1 MNAFKVEIIIKMPKN
16 LVLQFNRF
24 PQVAGGRN
32 VPAAVQQVAKASI
45 DQSRQM
51 KYQSLN
57 EYRKRFRLK
66 PYSSFEE
73 LTGERNFFEE
83 SKVKWKQQRS

>member
-1 MNAFKVEIIIKMPKN
+1 
-16 LVLQFNRF
+16 L

-66 PYSSFEE
+66 PYASFEE
-73 LTGERNFFEE
+73 LTGERNFFEA
-83 SKVKWKQQRS
+83 SGVRWKQQRS